1 CRRGSRSRSCARR
14 GRRTSPCRPGSRRSS
29 RLRAT
34 QSGLSQ
40 TRHFG
45 CTGLGIATTRP
56 CKTGNG
62 GVLLSLCSMMSNAR
76 QAFLPSNFT
85 SNENSMNSALP
96 LILLD
101 TTPPPALPASSPVL
115 ILKFE
120 SLTQVDWPSH
130 LTFFVPCAVSLD
142 IATFG
147 YGIGIGP
154 AGDGVLQTSG
164 NAIDV
169 PLLDACATERKLTPT
184 VAGMSLRPSVDLD
197 GAALDAVRLGR
208 TRDDAR
214 TAYRHA
220 AVTRQDDRAAAAGE
234 PDLLLTR
241 QEQLA
246 AVDLADTAAGAL
258 RDTRLEHAGHDR
270 QLGVVGIRKQQ
281 DARAGDEIGGER
293 GRVQEHGELL
303 ALTGRAHE
311 HAALVVDA
319 RHLARPSARGRHR
332 RRAPLRHA
340 SRSRHLSSPLPSC
353 PSRRRRSGPRSR
365 SSCPRSGCRRSSS

>member
-169 PLLDACATERKLTPT
+169 PLLDACTTERKLTPT
-184 VAGMSLRPSVDLD
+184 VAGMLVSSVDLD
-197 GAALDAVRLGR
+197 RAAFDAVRLGR
-208 TRDDAR
+208 ARDDAR
-214 TAYRHA
+214 AANRHA
-220 AVTRQDDRAAAAGE
+220 AVARQDNRAAAAGE
-234 PDLLLTR
+234 PDLFLAV
-241 QEQLA
+241 QVQLA
-246 AVDLADTAAGAL
+246 AVDLADAAAGPRA
-258 RDTRLEHAGHDR
+258 DTRVEHACHDR
-270 QLGVVGIRKQQ
+270 QLRVVRIRQEQ
-281 DARAGDEIGGER
+281 DACARNEIR
-293 GRVQEHGELL
+293 G
-303 ALTGRAHE
+303 
-311 HAALVVDA
+311 
-319 RHLARPSARGRHR
+319 
-332 RRAPLRHA
+332 
-340 SRSRHLSSPLPSC
+340 
-353 PSRRRRSGPRSR
+353 
-365 SSCPRSGCRRSSS
+365 